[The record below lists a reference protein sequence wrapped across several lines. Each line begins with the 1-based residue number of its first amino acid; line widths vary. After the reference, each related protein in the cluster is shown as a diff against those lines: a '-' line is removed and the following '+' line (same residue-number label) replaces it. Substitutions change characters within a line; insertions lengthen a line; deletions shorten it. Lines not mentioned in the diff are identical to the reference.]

1 MSITK
6 STMLKSV
13 NVNLESNTL
22 EVLWVT
28 DIQEDGAVL
37 TSSNQR
43 SSYGASEKER
53 FEADLGEEAAKFVG
67 LITWEVQVEEQL

>member
-6 STMLKSV
+6 STTLKSV
-13 NVNLESNTL
+13 NVNLEANIL

-28 DIQEDGAVL
+28 EIQEDGVVL

-43 SSYGASEKER
+43 SSYGANEKER
-53 FEADLGEEAAKFVG
+53 FEADLGEDAAKFVSM
-67 LITWEVQVEEQL
+67 INWE

>member
-6 STMLKSV
+6 STTLKSV
-13 NVNLESNTL
+13 NVNLEANVL

-28 DIQEDGAVL
+28 EIQEDGVVL

-43 SSYGASEKER
+43 SSYGANEKER
-53 FEADLGEEAAKFVG
+53 FEADLGDEAAKFIG
-67 LITWEVQVEEQL
+67 LLTWEVQE